1 MAVSYSHKFGQI
13 IGDSLEM
20 AVEPFLSNFSS
31 ENKLYLDRKGHR
43 SIRQGVKLSWLD
55 INGNTHD
62 LDFVIE
68 RDGSDTKQGIPAAFI
83 ECAWRRYTKH
93 SRNKAQEIQG
103 AIIPLREKYKKFNP
117 FIGVVLAGVF
127 TQNSLEQLRSL
138 GFHILY
144 IPYEK
149 ICSAFETIGINANFD
164 EKTSE
169 DEFKNKVDK
178 WEALSET
185 EKEKLYE
192 CISNENLE
200 SISFFLGELKAKI
213 DRTISSIKIWSIYGK
228 LYEFSNLEKAKQF
241 LIEEKNINDKISFL
255 RYESEILYCNGDSI
269 KISFQNN
276 TEFLSFLSQFV

>member
-20 AVEPFLSNFSS
+20 AVEPFLSSFSS

-144 IPYEK
+144 LPYEK
-149 ICSAFETIGINANFD
+149 ICSAFEAIGIDANFD
-164 EKTSE
+164 EQTSE
-169 DEFKNKVDK
+169 EEFKNKVDK

-185 EKEKLYE
+185 EREKLYE

-200 SISFFLGELKAKI
+200 SISYFLGELKAKI

-228 LYEFSNLEKAKQF
+228 LYEFNNLEKAKQF
-241 LIEEKNINDKISFL
+241 LLEEKNINDKTSFL
-255 RYESEILYCNGDSI
+255 RYESEIIYCNGDSI
-269 KISFQNN
+269 KVSFQNSI
-276 TEFLSFLSQFV
+276 EFLGFLSQFV

>member
-13 IGDSLEM
+13 IGDSLEL
-20 AVEPFLSNFSS
+20 AVEPFLYNFSS
-31 ENKLYLDRKGHR
+31 ENNLFLDKKGPR
-43 SIRQGVKLSWLD
+43 GIRHGVKLSWLD

-68 RDGSDTKQGIPAAFI
+68 RNGTDTKQGSPAAFI

-103 AIIPLREKYKKFNP
+103 AIIPLREKYKKEDP

-149 ICSAFETIGINANFD
+149 ICSAFATVGIDASFD
-164 EKTSE
+164 EQTSE
-169 DEFKNKVDK
+169 EEFKKKVNK
-178 WEALSET
+178 WESLPDED
-185 EKEKLYE
+185 KENLYDA
-192 CISNENLE
+192 ISNENLE
-200 SISFFLGELKAKI
+200 AISFFLAELKAKI
-213 DRTISSIKIWSIYGK
+213 DRTISTIKVWSIYGQ
-228 LYEFSNLEKAKQF
+228 LYEFETIEAAKNF
-241 LIEEKNINDKISFL
+241 LLDETRKKEDIKFL
-255 RYESEILYCNGDSI
+255 RYESEIQYCNGDSI
-269 KISFQNN
+269 KVSFQNN
-276 TEFLSFLSQFV
+276 IEFLSFLSQFV